1 MVPWWTQ
8 YQFQDFSLSY
18 FFPYWVLPHVDMLFL
33 IKRDHTFVFFPSTC
47 FPFHGKEPKRA
58 TKSLNIQSIFN
69 GATSDH
75 LCLLVLK
82 MCLVSSPAVR
92 RKVIGPS
99 QRQRGP
105 KLRQV
110 CVSADATPDAAV
122 VHPVLA
128 RAHLAGAQ
136 LLRLPDVTYG
146 RRATAFQ
153 GHVNGAPRLPRVCAA
168 GRRRSGRTLKAR

>member
-82 MCLVSSPAVR
+82 MRLVSSLTVR

-99 QRQRGP
+99 
-105 KLRQV
+105 
-110 CVSADATPDAAV
+110 ATTTWSKIAS
-122 VHPVLA
+122 
-128 RAHLAGAQ
+128 G
-136 LLRLPDVTYG
+136 LRLCG
-146 RRATAFQ
+146 RY
-153 GHVNGAPRLPRVCAA
+153 A
-168 GRRRSGRTLKAR
+168 GRSGRPPGPRTGPPSRGTAASSSRRNLRAARYSFSGPR